1 MSTQQVVYYL
11 PSDLRPLHTKYFRL
25 GMMDRGC
32 VTFGHETKYIDIDI
46 HINVTFESDLL
57 ALCNYLIQ
65 GDFDLSC
72 FSTRKNIK

>member
-1 MSTQQVVYYL
+1 
-11 PSDLRPLHTKYFRL
+11 
-25 GMMDRGC
+25 MMDRGC